1 LIRLVKDHEN
11 ISEFLEGAEQTMG
24 FLHDEEE
31 WKKIKPIEEFFQ
43 RYIIYHLK

>member
-11 ISEFLEGAEQTMG
+11 ISEFLEGARETG
-24 FLHDEEE
+24 SFLHEEE